1 MCRTIPRIFY
11 SATGWGK
18 GSSVLGVHRISR
30 GRQPRRNGPT
40 TRAEAPFSRKP
51 SAVHFKPRQRPAHRP
66 SPPRVGV
73 GPGFYWPVWRNS
85 IFPTVRSFPK
95 QCTAQKLPSHWLQTT
110 QDAHPGSHTA
120 PHSMQATCTSLQRHE
135 HAYFFHAWGWGACC
149 GVRGVRPNVPSF
161 VLLPRL
167 ASRLPPS
174 PRLRYP
180 AQLPAAATLAQAAA
194 TGLLPCPGF
203 SHPAPA
209 TWLLLPCSSCCH
221 LAAAGHPAQCPPG
234 CSYIYPAPAASWLLL
249 PPRPSYCH
257 PAAATRLL
265 PPGCCHPAA
274 LPCTSC
280 LLLLPCPALAACC
293 CQPATLTRLRPSYCH
308 LPPPQLLPP
317 GCCHLDAASWT
328 LLLPPGCSA
337 ATRLL
342 CCHPATLLPPGC
354 SAATRLLCCHPAA
367 LLPPVCCH
375 PAPAATLLPPCPSYC
390 HPAAPYSCCCHPVV
404 PFCHPAPA
412 WLLLVPPTVPP
423 WP

>member
-1 MCRTIPRIFY
+1 M
-11 SATGWGK
+11 
-18 GSSVLGVHRISR
+18 
-30 GRQPRRNGPT
+30 
-40 TRAEAPFSRKP
+40 
-51 SAVHFKPRQRPAHRP
+51 
-66 SPPRVGV
+66 
-73 GPGFYWPVWRNS
+73 
-85 IFPTVRSFPK
+85 
-95 QCTAQKLPSHWLQTT
+95 
-110 QDAHPGSHTA
+110 
-120 PHSMQATCTSLQRHE
+120 
-135 HAYFFHAWGWGACC
+135 
-149 GVRGVRPNVPSF
+149 RPNVPSF

-180 AQLPAAATLAQAAA
+180 AQLLAAATLAQAAA

-317 GCCHLDAASWT
+317 GCCHRDAASWT

-367 LLPPVCCH
+367 LLPPGCS
-375 PAPAATLLPPCPSYC
+375 AATCMLPPCPSCYLAATLPQLLPPGCTVLLLLSPGCALLPPCPCLAAVSTANRTTLALAAVPPPLPPCPAATWLLPLTMPLPAATVLAAQPPYTPTC
-390 HPAAPYSCCCHPVV
+390 NQTPSQHFLQFEQTHRPSFLAKILQPTMPSDKQPSTALSHHHSCRTYNMSMNQPTHHPAAGPNLLSYTISQDRKRETYSR
-404 PFCHPAPA
+404 PF
-412 WLLLVPPTVPP
+412 
-423 WP
+423 